1 MMRGGRGMDPRQMKL
16 AMKRMGITTEE
27 LEGVEEVIIRMKD
40 KERVIKAP
48 QITIMTVQGQ
58 KTYQVV
64 GESEEDRARGADAGS
79 ASSAPTGPHIPDEDI
94 ELVAAQAQVSHEE
107 ARAALEETGGEPAE
121 AIIALMGRK
130 KR

>member
-1 MMRGGRGMDPRQMKL
+1 MRGGRGMDPRQMKL

-27 LEGVEEVIIRMKD
+27 LEGVEEVVIRMAD

-64 GESEEDRARGADAGS
+64 GESEEERARGADSGPSAG
-79 ASSAPTGPHIPDEDI
+79 APAAHNIPDEDV